1 MLLEKIRQI
10 EAEDNWDAKARA
22 QDIRC
27 PWCGCLICYA
37 DRDVYYEHGG
47 CGLCYHTINKDD

>member
-1 MLLEKIRQI
+1 MGLVKSRQI

-47 CGLCYHTINKDD
+47 FRSCYRIIIKDD